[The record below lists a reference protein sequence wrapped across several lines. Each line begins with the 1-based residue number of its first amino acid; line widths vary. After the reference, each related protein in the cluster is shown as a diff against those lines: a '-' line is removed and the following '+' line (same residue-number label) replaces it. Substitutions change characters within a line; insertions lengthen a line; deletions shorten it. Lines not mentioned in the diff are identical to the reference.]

1 MRNGPLRVAKLLDFP
16 PFLFPAY
23 NSINSLFSQLLSLST
38 MTKKKKHRQQ
48 TLADKIRNRKNYLI
62 KVLEEQGLYQK
73 EMAMQVEIAARLYI
87 KIRELEDTMSSA
99 EYAPILNWESREG
112 AVRKSINPVE
122 ELYSDYLSR
131 YQQALKAL
139 GMNTDSKERK
149 TQKNDGL
156 SDFLDKFN
164 E

>member
-1 MRNGPLRVAKLLDFP
+1 MA
-16 PFLFPAY
+16 
-23 NSINSLFSQLLSLST
+23 
-38 MTKKKKHRQQ
+38 KKKHKQQ

-87 KIRELEDTMSSA
+87 KIRELETSMSTSD
-99 EYAPILNWESREG
+99 YSPILKWESREG
-112 AVRKSINPVE
+112 AVRKAVNPVE

-149 TQKNDGL
+149 TPKDDGL
-156 SDFLDKFN
+156 SNFLDKFN

>member
-1 MRNGPLRVAKLLDFP
+1 M
-16 PFLFPAY
+16 
-23 NSINSLFSQLLSLST
+23 Q
-38 MTKKKKHRQQ
+38 KKKKSHKPQ

-62 KVLEEQGLYQK
+62 RVLEDQGLYQK
-73 EMAMQVEIAARLYI
+73 EMAMQVEIAARLYV
-87 KIRELEDTMSSA
+87 KIRELESSMSDKNYS
-99 EYAPILNWESREG
+99 PILVWESREG
-112 AVRKSINPVE
+112 AVRNAVNPLE

-149 TQKNDGL
+149 VPKDDGL
-156 SDFLDKFN
+156 SNFLNKFN

>member
-1 MRNGPLRVAKLLDFP
+1 M
-16 PFLFPAY
+16 
-23 NSINSLFSQLLSLST
+23 Q
-38 MTKKKKHRQQ
+38 KKKKSHKPQ

-62 KVLEEQGLYQK
+62 KVLDAQGLYQK
-73 EMAMQVEIAARLYI
+73 EMAMQVEIAARLYV
-87 KIRELEDTMSSA
+87 KIRELESTMS
-99 EYAPILNWESREG
+99 EYGYSPILQWESREG
-112 AVRKSINPVE
+112 AIRNAINPVE

-149 TQKNDGL
+149 VPKDDGL
-156 SDFLDKFN
+156 SNFLNKFN

>member
-1 MRNGPLRVAKLLDFP
+1 M
-16 PFLFPAY
+16 
-23 NSINSLFSQLLSLST
+23 Q
-38 MTKKKKHRQQ
+38 KKRKNHKSQ

-62 KVLEEQGLYQK
+62 KVLESQGLYQK
-73 EMAMQVEIAARLYI
+73 EMAMQVEIAARLYV
-87 KIRELEDTMSSA
+87 KIRELETTMSDRNYSA
-99 EYAPILNWESREG
+99 IMQWESREG
-112 AVRKSINPVE
+112 SIRSAINPVE

-156 SDFLDKFN
+156 SDFLSKFN